1 MDGAVEFLIKNR
13 QYRIVY
19 MDGEHYI
26 LDVESSVWPIFIPF
40 LFWIMPQ
47 KMYKIDTETVE
58 KLKIPPD
65 QKNKMGS
72 LILIGIGGSA
82 VLSQI
87 LKPILDFTIGTA
99 MLVNA
104 LLLII
109 TGAIIIFLRLYTR
122 QYLRNRLRKTVDTDK
137 LESVTIKVRP
147 KYIKQY
153 FIPIFGCLFWCFFL
167 VLMIPGFL
175 KTGDFIPLFVYLV
188 FLPALLIF
196 NTTFIHPYIGKTNL
210 YRITS
215 VN

>member
-1 MDGAVEFLIKNR
+1 IR
-13 QYRIVY
+13 
-19 MDGEHYI
+19 
-26 LDVESSVWPIFIPF
+26 F

-47 KMYKIDTETVE
+47 KMYQIDTETVE
-58 KLKIPPD
+58 KLNIPPD

-122 QYLRNRLRKTVDTDK
+122 QYLHTRLRKTVDTDK
-137 LESVTIKVRP
+137 IKYLTIKVMP
-147 KYIKQY
+147 TY
-153 FIPIFGCLFWCFFL
+153 
-167 VLMIPGFL
+167 
-175 KTGDFIPLFVYLV
+175 
-188 FLPALLIF
+188 
-196 NTTFIHPYIGKTNL
+196 
-210 YRITS
+210 
-215 VN
+215 